1 MSYHEFCIQVAPM
14 IKEMQ
19 EECKKMTQEEF
30 LAFRQ
35 EIMESVAVKKEI
47 SKRFMTAVLDLIQ
60 KNIFQKD
67 RGMA

>member
-19 EECKKMTQEEF
+19 EECKKMTLEEF

-35 EIMESVAVKKEI
+35 EIMESVAV
-47 SKRFMTAVLDLIQ
+47 
-60 KNIFQKD
+60 
-67 RGMA
+67 

>member
-1 MSYHEFCIQVAPM
+1 MNYHEFCIQVAPM

-19 EECKKMTQEEF
+19 EEYKKMTLEEF

-60 KNIFQKD
+60 ENIFQKN
-67 RGMA
+67 GEVA